1 MRRSPLLRGGLL
13 LAALACASG
22 GGGGAAT
29 TAAPADSTGAAAAT
43 TPRPS
48 GNRNLLTAQELNSVG
63 SQNLRDVVN
72 ALRPRWLQNTS
83 AGSLSGPNGGVTV
96 YMSGQLLGG
105 LEALS
110 TVQKGSVDRMVYY
123 SITEAQARYG
133 MRVRTPV
140 IEIRLKSGG

>member
-1 MRRSPLLRGGLL
+1 MRRSPLLLGGLL

-105 LEALS
+105 LDALA

>member
-1 MRRSPLLRGGLL
+1 MRRSPLLLGGLL
-13 LAALACASG
+13 LAAMACASG
-22 GGGGAAT
+22 GGGGATA
-29 TAAPADSTGAAAAT
+29 AAPADSTGAAAAAT
-43 TPRPS
+43 ARPS

-83 AGSLSGPNGGVTV
+83 AGSLSGVSGGVTV

-105 LEALS
+105 LDALS

>member
-1 MRRSPLLRGGLL
+1 MRRSPLLLGGLL
-13 LAALACASG
+13 LAAMACASG
-22 GGGGAAT
+22 GGGGATA
-29 TAAPADSTGAAAAT
+29 AAPADSTGAAAAT
-43 TPRPS
+43 ARPS

-83 AGSLSGPNGGVTV
+83 AGSLSGVSGGVTV

-105 LEALS
+105 LDALS